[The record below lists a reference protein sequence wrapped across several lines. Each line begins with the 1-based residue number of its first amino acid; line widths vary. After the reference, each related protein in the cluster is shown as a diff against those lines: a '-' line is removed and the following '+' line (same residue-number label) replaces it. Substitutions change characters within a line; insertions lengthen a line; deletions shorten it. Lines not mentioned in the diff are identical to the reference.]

1 MARAYLVVP
10 KGTIVLGAY
19 TRDQL
24 ADEHM
29 RCATGT
35 EVVAVELLE
44 RTLVNTREDLIVDEW
59 EDEDTPR
66 VVDVP
71 ITGHS
76 IAGEIDTSRRR

>member
-1 MARAYLVVP
+1 VALAFIVVP
-10 KGTIVLGAY
+10 KGTVILGAY

-35 EVVAVELLE
+35 EVIAVEVLERALLE
-44 RTLVNTREDLIVDEW
+44 TREDLIVDEW

-71 ITGHS
+71 ISGFS
-76 IAGEIDTSRRR
+76 VSGVIDTDRR